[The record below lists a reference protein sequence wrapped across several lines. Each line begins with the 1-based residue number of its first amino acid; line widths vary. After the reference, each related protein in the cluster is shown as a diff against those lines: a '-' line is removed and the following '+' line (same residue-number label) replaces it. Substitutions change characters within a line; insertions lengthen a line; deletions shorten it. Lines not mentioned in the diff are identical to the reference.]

1 MFVKINDES
10 SLKKIKLII
19 SNCVRIIDY
28 LTTIY
33 YEFYVN
39 DRQGSRKFYRTIL
52 EYAKCQKNTK
62 SDLIILS
69 RIKLDF
75 IVDSLKLKALSFSNK
90 LYENH
95 KSYLIRFWF
104 IQYYNFIEIRLTQ
117 YYTNIF
123 NAF

>member
-1 MFVKINDES
+1 MTDKDPENSTAPFLNMLNVRKIQNQ
-10 SLKKIKLII
+10 
-19 SNCVRIIDY
+19 
-28 LTTIY
+28 T
-33 YEFYVN
+33 
-39 DRQGSRKFYRTIL
+39 
-52 EYAKCQKNTK
+52 
-62 SDLIILS
+62 IILS